1 MYLQIKF
8 IWAKIMYFHSL
19 LILVYHSSCSH
30 LNSPRAWMGFCPPKW
45 CDTNQTAPRTSNI
58 LVYSRKQAKW
68 KKDNNQWCTNPN
80 PDFIWIRCKSNV
92 GTSFFYTLYK
102 KPPDLGLCLE
112 LCQHCACFHV
122 HVFVQV
128 RGIQEVGY
136 FCIIP
141 AGNTMSMFRSWT
153 WPHSGQEAFWSV
165 YIWK

>member
-112 LCQHCACFHV
+112 LCQHCACLFHTCRS
-122 HVFVQV
+122 H
-128 RGIQEVGY
+128 REY
-136 FCIIP
+136 
-141 AGNTMSMFRSWT
+141 ALLLDMTSFRS
-153 WPHSGQEAFWSV
+153 GGFLECV
-165 YIWK
+165 YRFIVNFDHFV